1 MAARKAPQDTGR
13 GFSLTVQK
21 LIVIVQLLM
30 GDIPERSVFNLP
42 ETRAAL
48 KPYLVLT
55 QAVRAG
61 DLHEFSQVCL
71 PPSGLLNLFF
81 SHRWSKSTERFS

>member
-13 GFSLTVQK
+13 GFGLTVQK

-30 GDIPERSVFNLP
+30 GDIPERSVFNLS

-48 KPYLVLT
+48 KPYLDLT
-55 QAVRAG
+55 QTVRAG
-61 DLHEFSQVCL
+61 DLHQFSQVSFPNL
-71 PPSGLLNLFF
+71 TLLNPL
-81 SHRWSKSTERFS
+81 RWSKSIEIFS

>member
-1 MAARKAPQDTGR
+1 MAARKAPQDTAK

-30 GDIPERSVFNLP
+30 GDIPERSVFNVS

-48 KPYLVLT
+48 KPYLDLT

-61 DLHEFSQVCL
+61 DLHEFSRVIFPHF
-71 PPSGLLNLFF
+71 PP
-81 SHRWSKSTERFS
+81 

>member
-1 MAARKAPQDTGR
+1 MAARKAPQDSAR
-13 GFSLTVQK
+13 GFGLTVQK

-30 GDIPERSVFNLP
+30 GDIPERSVFNAP
-42 ETRAAL
+42 ETHAAL
-48 KPYLVLT
+48 KPYLDLT

-71 PPSGLLNLFF
+71 ISCLSN
-81 SHRWSKSTERFS
+81 STELGC